1 MIQSFLLKK
10 LYTAFRKRVF
20 QPGAI
25 MSIKIHL
32 LAFLLFF
39 LLPALANKT
48 MAQAEVAPWGN
59 ITGIRVDGQLMKF
72 ESSLRIV
79 ENNWATV
86 KATAM
91 ERQRPKYMRDSSKQI
106 ITTKIDSVSFTETVE
121 DIKAGSANVAVQVSS
136 NSSFN
141 ADGIF
146 FVAALPLDEY
156 ITAVVKTN
164 NGLEKKIKLVGLE
177 KDDSLTIQDIRFI
190 SSRRHLEFVFEQPT
204 LAIIKKSAGARDNKV
219 QVYFSLA
226 TGNVYQ
232 GLVAEKK
239 FTINAGGTIDKRP
252 VLFNIDTSKE
262 GRPFAGFGGNFRLQN
277 PKADPQVIDYSLENL
292 RVAWGRVEFPW
303 QLWQPAISDN
313 PTDSAKNGK
322 LNPRVQQAMDMAV
335 RLHKMGIPVILSGWF
350 PPQWAVVGKLNMQPV
365 DGVWGNQLDST
376 KMDAIYKSI
385 TNYILYLK
393 NNYGTEV
400 ALFSFNE
407 SDLGI
412 NVRQTAEEHR
422 ALIKGLGAYFKSK
435 GLTTKMLLGDN
446 SDATTYQF
454 IYPALND
461 PAALPYL
468 GAISFHSW
476 RGWDSETLMK
486 WHEAALKI
494 NKPLIVGEGSIDAA
508 AWNYPTFFEEQK
520 YTMEEI
526 NLYIRLLSIC
536 QPLTIL
542 QWQLT
547 SDYSPLVGGGIFGNN
562 EPLRPTQRFS
572 NFKQLA
578 STPAGL
584 FAMNIKE
591 DRPDV
596 TCAALGDN
604 TKGVYAIHVVNN
616 GAARNASIAGLP
628 SGVKSISIYVTDK
641 DHAVHKGESIKVA
654 NGKANFHLNAVSY
667 TTLVT
672 E

>member
-1 MIQSFLLKK
+1 MISKKIVSILKA
-10 LYTAFRKRVF
+10 TIVF
-20 QPGAI
+20 QTLFTFI
-25 MSIKIHL
+25 L
-32 LAFLLFF
+32 LVLFTIS
-39 LLPALANKT
+39 AKKT
-48 MAQAEVAPWGN
+48 IAQAEVAPWGN
-59 ITGIRVDGQLMKF
+59 ITGIRISGQLMKF
-72 ESSLRIV
+72 ESSLRLV
-79 ENNWATV
+79 ENDWSTI

-91 ERQRPKYMRDSSKQI
+91 ERQMPKYMRDGNRQI
-106 ITTKIDSVSFTETVE
+106 ITTKIDSVNFTEIVE
-121 DIKAGSANVAVQVSS
+121 DTKAGSANVDVQLSS
-136 NSSFN
+136 NASFN
-141 ADGIF
+141 ADGVF
-146 FVAALPLDEY
+146 FAVALPLGDY
-156 ITAVVKTN
+156 VTAIAKVDK
-164 NGLEKKIKLVGLE
+164 GAEKKTALVGLNE
-177 KDDSLTIQDIRFI
+177 DVSFTLTNIRFV
-190 SSRRHLEFVFEQPT
+190 SSRRQLEFVFEQPT
-204 LAIIKKSAGARDNKV
+204 KVTIRKNSETKDNNT
-219 QVYFSLA
+219 QVYFTLLDGAVRAGA
-226 TGNVYQ
+226 T
-232 GLVAEKK
+232 AEKK
-239 FTINAGGTIDKRP
+239 FTISVSGYVDNRP
-252 VLFNIDTSKE
+252 VNFTLDTAKP
-262 GRPFAGFGGNFRLQN
+262 GKPFTGFGGNFRLQN
-277 PKADPQVIDYSLENL
+277 PKADPQVIDYCLENL

-303 QLWQPAISDN
+303 RFWQPGINDN

-322 LNPRVQQAMDMAV
+322 LNPHVQQAMDMAV
-335 RLHKMGIPVILSGWF
+335 RLHKMGIPIIISGWF
-350 PPQWAVVGKLNMQPV
+350 PPQWAVVGELNMRPV
-365 DGVWGNQLDST
+365 NGVWGNQLDST
-376 KMDAIYKSI
+376 KMNEIYKSI
-385 TNYILYLK
+385 TDYILYLK

-412 NVRQTAEEHR
+412 NVRQTAAEHD

-435 GLTTKMLLGDN
+435 GLATKMLLGDN
-446 SDATTYQF
+446 SDATTYEF

-461 PAALPYL
+461 PEALPYI

-476 RGWDSETLMK
+476 RGWDRETLQK

-562 EPLRPTQRFS
+562 EPLRPTQRFW

-578 STPAGL
+578 ATPAAL

-591 DRPDV
+591 DRPGI

-604 TKGVYAIHVVNN
+604 TKKLYAIHIVNN

-628 SGVKSISIYVTDK
+628 PGVKSISIYVTDK
-641 DHAVHKGESIKVA
+641 DHAVNKGESIKVA
-654 NGKANFHLNAVSY
+654 NGKADFRLNAVSY

>member
-1 MIQSFLLKK
+1 MLKAKFIFRALLTFILFSLFTVSAKK
-10 LYTAFRKRVF
+10 A
-20 QPGAI
+20 
-25 MSIKIHL
+25 
-32 LAFLLFF
+32 
-39 LLPALANKT
+39 

-59 ITGIRVDGQLMKF
+59 ITGIRIDGQLMKF
-72 ESSLRIV
+72 KSSLRLV
-79 ENNWATV
+79 ENNWSTI

-91 ERQRPKYMRDSSKQI
+91 ERQRPKYMRDGNRQI
-106 ITTKIDSVSFTETVE
+106 ITTKIDSVNFTEIVE
-121 DIKAGSANVAVQVSS
+121 DTKPGSANVTVQVSS
-136 NSSFN
+136 NSPIN
-141 ADGIF
+141 ADGVF
-146 FVAALPLDEY
+146 FAVALPLGDY
-156 ITAVVKTN
+156 VTAIAKEN
-164 NGLEKKIKLVGLE
+164 NGAEKKTALVGLNE
-177 KDDSLTIQDIRFI
+177 DVSFTLNTIRFI
-190 SSRRHLEFVFEQPT
+190 SSRRQLEFVFEQPT
-204 LAIIKKSAGARDNKV
+204 KVTIRKNSGTKDNNTHVYFALLKGNVQAGAKV
-219 QVYFSLA
+219 
-226 TGNVYQ
+226 
-232 GLVAEKK
+232 EKK
-239 FTINAGGTIDKRP
+239 FAISAGGYVDNRP
-252 VLFNIDTSKE
+252 VNFTLDTAKP
-262 GRPFAGFGGNFRLQN
+262 GKPFAGFGGNFRLQN
-277 PKADPQVIDYSLENL
+277 PKADPQVIDYCLENL

-303 QLWQPAISDN
+303 RFWQPGINDN

-335 RLHKMGIPVILSGWF
+335 RLHKMGIPIILSGWF

-365 DGVWGNQLDST
+365 NGVWGNQLDST

-385 TNYILYLK
+385 TDYILYLK

-412 NVRQTAEEHR
+412 NVRQTAAEHA

-435 GLTTKMLLGDN
+435 GLATKMLLGDN
-446 SDATTYQF
+446 SDATTYEF

-461 PAALPYL
+461 AEALPYI

-476 RGWDSETLMK
+476 RGWDIETLQK

-508 AWNYPTFFEEQK
+508 GWNYPTFFEEQK

-562 EPLRPTQRFS
+562 EPLRPTQRFW

-591 DRPDV
+591 DRPDI

-604 TKGVYAIHVVNN
+604 AKKTYAMHIVNN
-616 GAARNASIAGLP
+616 GAARNATITGLP
-628 SGVKSISIYVTDK
+628 GGIKSISIYLTDK
-641 DHAVHKGESIKVA
+641 DHVAHKGESIKVE

-667 TTLVT
+667 TTLET